1 MSEAHV
7 QAIVPSPILRSVEPS
22 PWEALSYHLT
32 SAILAVGIKYS
43 SLRHIV
49 YDCTIRFA
57 LNSLEK
63 VETWCTKK
71 YDSDGFE
78 SSFNDDENFEIA
90 ALAVSL
96 LGFME
101 AISIHTHFYTVLERQ
116 DVVNL
121 LRIIMSENFMV
132 SVEGAFSA
140 IRTSDATSDDV
151 LTWKIFTNRY
161 AALGRPLGA
170 MLLQRGFMR
179 FLLSCSSL
187 QILRPEQ
194 LQRADIYELLTS
206 EEHLA
211 RDEKDLAAASL
222 LKILLDIAIEEMRL
236 IEDGADYLQLGSAW
250 QQQLAFTVKAHTLTI
265 FLNCVISNEEIAD
278 IETLMTW
285 LEDAMADPTQMADS
299 TLACAVLKSMAVLA
313 RFSSSVAS
321 TLGRT
326 LPRFIVQGGL
336 QGEIITVAARSL
348 TYILQTLS
356 QDAIITGLYSLGNVL
371 SARSRADK
379 LPEVALAV
387 PQFAGRFSQ
396 HSTGSA
402 ISLDLSGEEEI
413 AVVYG
418 NIVRAIVDIATVCK
432 DENITALALSML
444 LQKLGRVSLAVDLH
458 IITETAILAIS
469 GGPQELKLLLKLYTK
484 ISHDAVIQ
492 GNDTLLEA
500 VRVNPISPC

>member
-1 MSEAHV
+1 M
-7 QAIVPSPILRSVEPS
+7 
-22 PWEALSYHLT
+22 
-32 SAILAVGIKYS
+32 
-43 SLRHIV
+43 V
-49 YDCTIRFA
+49 YDCTIQFA

-63 VETWCTKK
+63 VESWYTKK

-78 SSFNDDENFEIA
+78 SSLNDDENLEVA
-90 ALAVSL
+90 VLAVSL

-101 AISIHTHFYTVLERQ
+101 AISIRTHFYTISERLN
-116 DVVNL
+116 VVNL
-121 LRIIMSENFMV
+121 LRLILSENFMV

-140 IRTSDATSDDV
+140 IRTSDATSKDIM
-151 LTWKIFTNRY
+151 TWKIFTNRY

-187 QILRPEQ
+187 QILSPEQ
-194 LQRADIYELLTS
+194 LQRADIYELLTT

-211 RDEKDLAAASL
+211 RDEKNFAAANL
-222 LKILLDIAIEEMRL
+222 LKVLLDITMDEMRL
-236 IEDGADYLQLGSAW
+236 IEDGTDYLQLGSAW
-250 QQQLAFTVKAHTLTI
+250 QQQLAFNVKAHTLTI
-265 FLNCVISNEEIAD
+265 YLNCVISNEEIAEID
-278 IETLMTW
+278 TLMTW

-313 RFSSSVAS
+313 RISSSVAS

-336 QGEIITVAARSL
+336 QGKTVTVAARSL
-348 TYILQTLS
+348 TYVLQTLS

-371 SARSRADK
+371 SARSRAEK
-379 LPEVALAV
+379 LPEIALTV

-413 AVVYG
+413 TVVYG
-418 NIVRAIVDIATVCK
+418 NIVRAIVDIATFCK

-444 LQKLGRVSLAVDLH
+444 LQKLGRVGLAVDLH
-458 IITETAILAIS
+458 IITEAATLAIS

-484 ISHDAVIQ
+484 ISHDAVRQ

-500 VRVNPISPC
+500 VRIITTSPSLTADLTKSLGCESKDSLISDSPTRFSSR